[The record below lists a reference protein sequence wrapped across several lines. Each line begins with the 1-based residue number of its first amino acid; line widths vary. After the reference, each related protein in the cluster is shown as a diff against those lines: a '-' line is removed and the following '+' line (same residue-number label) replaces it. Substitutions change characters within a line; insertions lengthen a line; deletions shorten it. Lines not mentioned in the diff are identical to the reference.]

1 MSCAYHL
8 AGAAA
13 VIARRQLAT
22 YEPTGPLLLRTC
34 GPGGLSH
41 GGFVWPLTP
50 GSVVEAPDWD
60 PTPGRCGGGL
70 HGLLDGGGPGERLDW
85 SIAAVW
91 MVVEALG
98 PTAETDDPG
107 KVRCQRARVI
117 VAGTR
122 EEATGYLVARGCVG
136 VHGATSTSGDRG
148 TSTSGDRGTS
158 TSGYGGTSTSGYG
171 GTSTSGY
178 GGTLVLCWHDG
189 TRYRLTV
196 AYVGEDGIE
205 PGVPYRADAQGRP
218 VRADGG
224 GA

>member
-148 TSTSGDRGTS
+148 TSTSGDEGTS
-158 TSGYGGTSTSGYG
+158 TSGYR

>member
-148 TSTSGDRGTS
+148 TSTSG
-158 TSGYGGTSTSGYG
+158 
-171 GTSTSGY
+171 Y

>member
-158 TSGYGGTSTSGYG
+158 TSGYGGT
-171 GTSTSGY
+171 
-178 GGTLVLCWHDG
+178 LVLCWHDG